1 MMVNAGT
8 GIILPGTG
16 IILIPCSGTWYLY
29 PGTFI
34 ILCIRR
40 RCSQNNIKNER
51 IMNSKVF

>member
-1 MMVNAGT
+1 MVNAGT

-16 IILIPCSGTWYLY
+16 IILIPGSGTWY
-29 PGTFI
+29 GTFI